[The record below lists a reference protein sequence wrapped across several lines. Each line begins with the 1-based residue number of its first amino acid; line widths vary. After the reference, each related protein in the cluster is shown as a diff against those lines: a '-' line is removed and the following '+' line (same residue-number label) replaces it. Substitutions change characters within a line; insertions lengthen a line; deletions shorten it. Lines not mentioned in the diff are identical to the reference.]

1 MNVTPMCV
9 CLIFSWINILN
20 ISSLDYIFFIFLKCM
35 LYKFHVN
42 HMLFTIQLRNS
53 SFMYDF
59 KIQELKI
66 KTFDRSHSY

>member
-1 MNVTPMCV
+1 
-9 CLIFSWINILN
+9 
-20 ISSLDYIFFIFLKCM
+20 
-35 LYKFHVN
+35 
-42 HMLFTIQLRNS
+42 MLFTIQLRNS

>member
-1 MNVTPMCV
+1 MCV
-9 CLIFSWINILN
+9 CLIFYWINILN
-20 ISSLDYIFFIFLKCM
+20 ISSFDYICFMFLKCM
-35 LYKFHVN
+35 LYKFNVN

-59 KIQELKI
+59 KIQKLKI

>member
-1 MNVTPMCV
+1 M
-9 CLIFSWINILN
+9 
-20 ISSLDYIFFIFLKCM
+20 FLKCM
-35 LYKFHVN
+35 LYKFNVN

-59 KIQELKI
+59 KIQKLKI